1 MLGNDE
7 LVNSK
12 YAKSRLWFSDLKVK
26 GGMSV
31 YQDMKKKSFVIQDI
45 DPQDD
50 PNISEGTTFL
60 IGLYIE
66 PTQYGDN
73 RITQDGWVRLEFADD
88 NDQTLLDVNGNPM
101 AVQIDYKAGDK
112 QRKELYLGECQAKAF
127 TDVHLRIET
136 NFPNEELLSIGAN
149 SCVLIQS
156 VGKDY
161 GVGKALLAFMAFTG
175 YQIKMNNKYYG
186 YNSLNLSRALVFD
199 EPEIDVNNDVMY
211 FGDNTYLS
219 VKTADTQQP
228 LKQTERLPR
237 TFSLKVYHSQFS
249 RASQLDFWLIQTLM
263 MAFIC
268 KAEQTENLCLRL
280 L

>member
-1 MLGNDE
+1 MDGTVRIAQVGNGQTPDGDQMYKADLSVVPGKDAEGILAMLGNDE

-12 YAKSRLWFSDLKVK
+12 YPKSRLWFSDLKVK
-26 GGMSV
+26 GGIAV
-31 YQDMKKKSFVIQDI
+31 YQDMQKKSFVIQDI

-50 PNISEGTTFL
+50 PNISGGTTFL

-73 RITQDGWVRLEFADD
+73 RITQDGWIRLEFVDD
-88 NDQTLLDVNGNPM
+88 TDTPLLDVNGNPM
-101 AVQIDYKAGDK
+101 AVQIDYKAGDE
-112 QRKELYLGECQAKAF
+112 QRKELYLGECQAKAY

-175 YQIKMNNKYYG
+175 YQDRRKYT
-186 YNSLNLSRALVFD
+186 
-199 EPEIDVNNDVMY
+199 
-211 FGDNTYLS
+211 FG
-219 VKTADTQQP
+219 
-228 LKQTERLPR
+228 
-237 TFSLKVYHSQFS
+237 H
-249 RASQLDFWLIQTLM
+249 
-263 MAFIC
+263 
-268 KAEQTENLCLRL
+268 
-280 L
+280 

>member
-50 PNISEGTTFL
+50 PNISGGTTFL

-88 NDQTLLDVNGNPM
+88 NDQTLLDVNGDP
-101 AVQIDYKAGDK
+101 
-112 QRKELYLGECQAKAF
+112 
-127 TDVHLRIET
+127 
-136 NFPNEELLSIGAN
+136 
-149 SCVLIQS
+149 
-156 VGKDY
+156 Y
-161 GVGKALLAFMAFTG
+161 GG
-175 YQIKMNNKYYG
+175 
-186 YNSLNLSRALVFD
+186 SD
-199 EPEIDVNNDVMY
+199 
-211 FGDNTYLS
+211 
-219 VKTADTQQP
+219 
-228 LKQTERLPR
+228 
-237 TFSLKVYHSQFS
+237 
-249 RASQLDFWLIQTLM
+249 
-263 MAFIC
+263 
-268 KAEQTENLCLRL
+268 
-280 L
+280 